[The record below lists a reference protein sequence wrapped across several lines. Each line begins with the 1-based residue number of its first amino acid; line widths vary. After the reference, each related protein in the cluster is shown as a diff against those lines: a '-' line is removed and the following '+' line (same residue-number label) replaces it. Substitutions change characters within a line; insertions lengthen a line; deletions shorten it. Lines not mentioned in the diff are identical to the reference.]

1 MGDKISY
8 IKSIFKMLECMNL
21 GDVQAI
27 YKITLKRFLKH

>member
-8 IKSIFKMLECMNL
+8 IKSIFKMLECMNFTE
-21 GDVQAI
+21 VQAI